1 MYKLVN
7 KLYEQSELA
16 FALLWIIIYCVS
28 NSIGN
33 VLSDMIEINSSI
45 TFGINAILTTVM
57 LLWIKKNTFYK
68 KYGLCKTQVQASKFL
83 WYVPLIIFV
92 SHNLWLGINLNV
104 SMLDMIFYIANMI
117 AVGLLEELIFRGFL
131 FKAMAK
137 DNVNMAIIISS
148 VTFGIG
154 HILNLFNGSGM
165 ELVANMCQI
174 AGAIACGFLFVII
187 FHRGGS
193 LVPCI
198 IAHIVNNAINIF
210 SNEAAMTNQ
219 KMIVIASVNLIIV
232 ITYILVLLRTV
243 PKEK

>member
-1 MYKLVN
+1 MYKLLN

-33 VLSDMIEINSSI
+33 VLSNIIEINSSI

-57 LLWIKKNTFYK
+57 LLWINKNNLYK
-68 KYGLCKTQVQASKFL
+68 KYGLCKAKVSASKFL

-137 DNVNMAIIISS
+137 DNVNIAIIISS

-154 HILNLFNGSGM
+154 HILNLFNGSDM

>member
-57 LLWIKKNTFYK
+57 LLWIYKNNLYK
-68 KYGLCKTQVQASKFL
+68 KYGLCKAQLPASKFL
-83 WYVPLIIFV
+83 WYIPLIIFV

>member
-1 MYKLVN
+1 M
-7 KLYEQSELA
+7 
-16 FALLWIIIYCVS
+16 
-28 NSIGN
+28 
-33 VLSDMIEINSSI
+33 
-45 TFGINAILTTVM
+45 
-57 LLWIKKNTFYK
+57 
-68 KYGLCKTQVQASKFL
+68 
-83 WYVPLIIFV
+83 
-92 SHNLWLGINLNV
+92 
-104 SMLDMIFYIANMI
+104 
-117 AVGLLEELIFRGFL
+117 L

-154 HILNLFNGSGM
+154 HILNLFNGSDM

-210 SNEAAMTNQ
+210 ANEAAMTNQ
-219 KMIVIASVNLIIV
+219 KMIVISSINLIIV
-232 ITYILVLLRTV
+232 ITYTLILLRTV
-243 PKEK
+243 QKEN